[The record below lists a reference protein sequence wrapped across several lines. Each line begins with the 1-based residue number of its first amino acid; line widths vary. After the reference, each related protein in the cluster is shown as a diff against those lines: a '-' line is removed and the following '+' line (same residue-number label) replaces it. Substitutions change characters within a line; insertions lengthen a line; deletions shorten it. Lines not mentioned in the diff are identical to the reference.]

1 MNAKDSSF
9 WFLVTSF
16 YYHDLPP
23 SILVLMLQR
32 ASQYLKR
39 LYQYY
44 IFSSIIR
51 LWIDR
56 LTRHRSLYK
65 IAHTSI
71 SLGLFSRRQTK
82 SRTTAIAVAAMMT
95 FSFDFSAFQ
104 KERQKGILKLDV
116 LAVRTK
122 EFGWEQ
128 KIDRGPRSLLAIV
141 RLYWLPAFVVFKEVL
156 NVF

>member
-1 MNAKDSSF
+1 
-9 WFLVTSF
+9 
-16 YYHDLPP
+16 
-23 SILVLMLQR
+23 
-32 ASQYLKR
+32 
-39 LYQYY
+39 
-44 IFSSIIR
+44 
-51 LWIDR
+51 
-56 LTRHRSLYK
+56 
-65 IAHTSI
+65 
-71 SLGLFSRRQTK
+71 
-82 SRTTAIAVAAMMT
+82 MMT